1 MADRIER
8 EINEILAKLDELP
21 PEPAPMERAPI
32 SIAEHRERKSATDAR
47 SRLALKLPRV
57 NSTMA
62 LLTGAGAVIGGLLLS
77 NLWSPLLWVAFAGVV
92 IFLSGFVAALVQTPR
107 PGKQAPPGGHFWRD
121 RYIQYSQPASTGTW
135 ERLKRRL
142 RR

>member
-21 PEPAPMERAPI
+21 IEPAPSERAPI
-32 SIAEHRERKSATDAR
+32 SIAEHRDRKSTAKRRTGL
-47 SRLALKLPRV
+47 SLKLPRL
-57 NSTMA
+57 NSTVA
-62 LLTGAGAVIGGLLLS
+62 LLAGAGAVIGGLLLS
-77 NLWSPLLWVAFAGVV
+77 NLWSPLLWVAFAGVL

-107 PGKQAPPGGHFWRD
+107 PGKQAAPGGHFWRD
-121 RYIQYSQPASTGTW
+121 RYIQYSKPQSAGAW
-135 ERLKRRL
+135 GRLKRRL